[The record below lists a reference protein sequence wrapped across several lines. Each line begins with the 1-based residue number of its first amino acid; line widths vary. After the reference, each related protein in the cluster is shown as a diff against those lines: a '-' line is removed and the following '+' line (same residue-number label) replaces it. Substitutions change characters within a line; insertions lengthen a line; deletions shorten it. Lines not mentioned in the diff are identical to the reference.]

1 MAIASVG
8 KAVTVTSQPAST
20 NTSAMAVVTTLFFM
34 WGFLTCLND
43 ILIPHLKAIFDLSYA
58 QVMLVQLAF
67 FMSYAVFA
75 FPAGKVVEWIGYKRT
90 MVVGLL
96 VMAVGA
102 LCFIPAANAPSY
114 PLFLG
119 AEIILAA
126 GVTVLQVAANPFV
139 SVLGPEQ
146 TASSRLN
153 LTQAF
158 NSLGTTVAPW
168 VGGALILSSGVVVV
182 TAVQMQ
188 AMSSAELHAYRLGEA
203 ASVKMPY
210 LIIAIALAA

>member
-8 KAVTVTSQPAST
+8 KAATTTNRATST

-43 ILIPHLKAIFDLSYA
+43 ILIPHLKAIFDLNYT

-75 FPAGKVVEWIGYKRT
+75 LPAGKIVEWIGYKKT

-102 LCFIPAANAPSY
+102 LCFIPAANVPSY

-119 AEIILAA
+119 AEIVLAA
-126 GVTVLQVAANPFV
+126 GVTVL
-139 SVLGPEQ
+139 
-146 TASSRLN
+146 
-153 LTQAF
+153 
-158 NSLGTTVAPW
+158 
-168 VGGALILSSGVVVV
+168 
-182 TAVQMQ
+182 
-188 AMSSAELHAYRLGEA
+188 
-203 ASVKMPY
+203 
-210 LIIAIALAA
+210 